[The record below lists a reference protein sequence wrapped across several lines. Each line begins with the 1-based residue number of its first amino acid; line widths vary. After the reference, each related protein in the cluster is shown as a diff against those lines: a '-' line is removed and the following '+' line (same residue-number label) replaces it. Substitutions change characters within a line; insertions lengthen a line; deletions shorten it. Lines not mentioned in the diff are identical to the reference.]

1 MEIININDIE
11 ELIICKYKI
20 ETELLEQGKIDKKQ
34 TLDEFLKTYAYLDV
48 MYKIK
53 NLTIPFSFKKINNI
67 DYLFVINNDK
77 VQLDLILNKLK
88 LIRYDFNNLT
98 KISNEEILKSENID
112 EIECLIYKNSY
123 YR

>member
-77 VQLDLILNKLK
+77 IQLDLILNKLK